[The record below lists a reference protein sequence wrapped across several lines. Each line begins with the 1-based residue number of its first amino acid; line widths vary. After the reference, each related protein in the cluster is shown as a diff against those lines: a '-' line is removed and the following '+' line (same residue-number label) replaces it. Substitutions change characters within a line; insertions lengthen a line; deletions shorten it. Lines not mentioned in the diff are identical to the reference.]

1 MTNEVER
8 VVRRNEVS
16 MSKNTAFKN
25 DNDIIEFV
33 HNASSGEIIG
43 RFAWIDKRLK
53 AALRAEENAMDKVIA
68 LEDAAGAKPPLGL
81 MPRDIHR
88 QQRACD
94 IVEAM
99 GRYVAENKPIKQEWL
114 DELAELYGA
123 A

>member
-1 MTNEVER
+1 
-8 VVRRNEVS
+8 
-16 MSKNTAFKN
+16 MSREIGFKN

-43 RFAWIDKRLK
+43 RFVVLDKRLK

-68 LEDAAGAKPPLGL
+68 LEDAAEIKPPLGL

-88 QQRACD
+88 QQRARD
-94 IVEAM
+94 IVAAM
-99 GRYVAENKPIKQEWL
+99 GRYVEGNKPIKQEWL
-114 DELAELYGA
+114 DELTELYGA